1 MSKICEIGKR
11 LLILISVLVVASS
24 SGFGARL
31 CDYDNEDDCNGDRL
45 CGWSTLNRVCKYKG
59 PDGKVDIGAKGRR
72 DDIKSVQILLSRK
85 GFPLKEDGKFGNDTT
100 EAVKGFQEKNKLPTT
115 GVVDKKTLD
124 LLLK

>member
-1 MSKICEIGKR
+1 
-11 LLILISVLVVASS
+11 
-24 SGFGARL
+24 
-31 CDYDNEDDCNGDRL
+31 
-45 CGWSTLNRVCKYKG
+45 
-59 PDGKVDIGAKGRR
+59 
-72 DDIKSVQILLSRK
+72 LLSRK